1 MQRCNRGH
9 TSMGDGPRYN
19 TAIMARDINSA
30 LGASFMSRWTPTAD
44 SPATDDLDLALA
56 AAIETARAA
65 FPEVVIPSEEFAA
78 YLAERA
84 DPAHAPIPAV
94 EAMNVAE
101 LYLACGCGRGS
112 REALAAF
119 EATYIPL
126 VTPFIAKIDSA
137 PAFVDEVK
145 QLLRL
150 CVLVGEEK
158 KADDREPKILRYRGR
173 GSLKG
178 WLGVTAARIAVDLKR
193 KGTAREVSL
202 DDLVVQASASDPE
215 VNHLRGRYLGDFRE
229 VVKRAVSAALE
240 ALEASDRNLLR
251 WHLIESL
258 SLRKIAAV
266 RGVHVATVAREYAR
280 LRARV
285 MDQVRAALRES
296 SGLPSQDVDSV
307 LGALASRISISIGGV
322 LKAD

>member
-1 MQRCNRGH
+1 
-9 TSMGDGPRYN
+9 
-19 TAIMARDINSA
+19 MARDINSA
-30 LGASFMSRWTPTAD
+30 LGASFMSRWAPTAD
-44 SPATDDLDLALA
+44 TPPTEELDEALST
-56 AAIETARAA
+56 AIETARAA
-65 FPEVVIPSEEFAA
+65 FPEVVIPADEFAA

-84 DPAHAPIPAV
+84 DASVSPIAAL
-94 EAMNVAE
+94 EAMNVPE
-101 LYLACGCGRGS
+101 LYLACACGRGS

-119 EATYIPL
+119 ESTYIPL
-126 VTPFIAKIDSA
+126 VTPFIAKIDPA
-137 PAFVDEVK
+137 PPFMDEVK

-158 KADDREPKILRYRGR
+158 NTDEREPKILRYRGR

-193 KGTAREVSL
+193 KGTGREISL

-229 VVKRAVSAALE
+229 VVKRAVATALE
-240 ALEASDRNLLR
+240 SLEASERNLLR
-251 WHLIESL
+251 WHLVESL

-280 LRARV
+280 LRAAI
-285 MDQVRAALRES
+285 MDKVRAALRDS

-322 LKAD
+322 LKKD